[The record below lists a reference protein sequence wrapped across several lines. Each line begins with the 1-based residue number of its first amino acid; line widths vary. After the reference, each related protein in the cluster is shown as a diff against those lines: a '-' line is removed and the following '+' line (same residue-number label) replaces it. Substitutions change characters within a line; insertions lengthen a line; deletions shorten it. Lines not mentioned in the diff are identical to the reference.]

1 MIDRHPL
8 VEDILATWTAAL
20 GPDLA
25 GYRGHVYRVLNLC
38 RALAPSADAEQTAIA
53 AAFHDLGIWSDGTFD
68 YLPPSAARA
77 AAFLDATGRGRAT
90 DAVARAIEMHHK
102 LLPYHGDD
110 AVLVEAFRRADLI
123 DVSLGLVRFGLPRGV
138 VRGVRAAFPNCGFHA
153 TLARLIGRELVR
165 RPWRPL
171 PMMRI

>member
-8 VEDILATWTAAL
+8 VEDILGTWTAAL
-20 GPDLA
+20 GADLA

-38 RALAPSADAEQTAIA
+38 RALAPSADDEQAAIA
-53 AAFHDLGIWSDGTFD
+53 TAFHDLGIWSDGTFD
-68 YLPPSAARA
+68 YLPPSVARA
-77 AAFLDATGRGRAT
+77 TAFLDATGRAPAT

-110 AVLVEAFRRADLI
+110 ALLVEALRRADLI
-123 DVSLGLVRFGLPRGV
+123 DVSLGLVRFGVPREFV
-138 VRGVRAAFPNCGFHA
+138 RQVRGAFPNCGFHA

-171 PMMRI
+171 PMMRL